1 MIGPPKMN
9 HLLQSIEQSLNTG
22 NHYAAL
28 AMALAIPDIC
38 GWIEDPNATSK
49 ARYISWFERYLQNK
63 YIRQATALMPE
74 HTFLTGSDCY
84 ALRCAFLHE
93 GRENITEQ
101 RAQQVLE
108 SFKFIVP
115 PSGWTVHMNQ
125 ENNSL
130 QLQVDIFCRDVIEGV
145 THFLSDI
152 STNDEAS
159 SRRTQG
165 LLIRDINGQPI

>member
-1 MIGPPKMN
+1 MN
-9 HLLQSIEQSLNTG
+9 NLLHSIEQSLNTG

-38 GWIEDPNATSK
+38 GWIEDPESSSK
-49 ARYISWFERYLQNK
+49 ARYISWFEKYLKSK
-63 YIRQATALMPE
+63 YVRQATDHNPE

-108 SFKFIVP
+108 SFQFVVP
-115 PSGWTVHMNQ
+115 PSGWTVHKNQ
-125 ENNSL
+125 ANNTL

-145 THFLSDI
+145 TQFLSDI
-152 STNDEAS
+152 STNKEAL
-159 SRRTQG
+159 SRITQG